1 LPHFGR
7 EKDFEQ
13 IFRAHSDYVWRTLRT
28 LGVHPSHLD
37 DALQETFLVVH
48 QRLAE
53 FRGDA
58 ELKTWIY
65 AVTYRVAQNFRRKVH
80 NHFSHA
86 ELPVTTPCSGPSPE
100 GSAALEQAAHFVVA
114 FCETLPVE
122 RRDVFVLCMLE
133 ERSAPEAASLLG
145 VPLNT
150 VYSRLRLARLEFRS
164 ALEARHTFVRFAA
177 ATGTGTRNPT
187 EQERAT

>member
-1 LPHFGR
+1 LPDDGSR
-7 EKDFEQ
+7 QEFEQ

-48 QRLAE
+48 QRLGE

-86 ELPVTTPCSGPSPE
+86 ELPTTVPSSSPSPAD
-100 GSAALEQAAHFVVA
+100 SVAFDQAAHFVAA
-114 FCETLPVE
+114 FCESLPVE
-122 RRDVFVLCMLE
+122 RRDVFVLCLLE
-133 ERSAPEAASLLG
+133 ERSAPEAAALLG

-164 ALEARHTFVRFAA
+164 ALEARDTFVRFAA

-187 EQERAT
+187 EQKGAT

>member
-1 LPHFGR
+1 MPRIGR
-7 EKDFEQ
+7 PEEFDHV
-13 IFRAHSDYVWRTLRT
+13 FRAHSDYVWRTLRT

-48 QRLAE
+48 KRLSE
-53 FRGDA
+53 FRGEA

-65 AVTYRVAQNFRRKVH
+65 AVTYRVAQNFRRRVH
-80 NHFSHA
+80 DHFSHA
-86 ELPVTTPCSGPSPE
+86 ELPISTPCSGLSPE
-100 GSAALEQAAHFVVA
+100 GSVALEQAAHFVTA

-133 ERSAPEAASLLG
+133 ERSAPEAAALLG

-150 VYSRLRLARLEFRS
+150 VYSRLRLARLEFRT
-164 ALEARHTFVRFAA
+164 ALEARDRFVRFAV
-177 ATGTGTRNPT
+177 ATGTGARTPT

>member
-1 LPHFGR
+1 M
-7 EKDFEQ
+7 
-13 IFRAHSDYVWRTLRT
+13 
-28 LGVHPSHLD
+28 
-37 DALQETFLVVH
+37 H
-48 QRLAE
+48 QRLSE

-80 NHFSHA
+80 THFSHA
-86 ELPVTTPCSGPSPE
+86 ELSTTTPCSGPSPE
-100 GSAALEQAAHFVVA
+100 GNVALEQAAHFVAA
-114 FCETLPVE
+114 FCETLPIE

-133 ERSAPEAASLLG
+133 ERSAPEAADLLG

-164 ALEARHTFVRFAA
+164 ALEARDRFLRFAA
-177 ATGTGTRNPT
+177 ATHTGLRNPA